1 MKNILLLLACSLVLL
16 SACESAQQREQN
28 EMNAVVQRA
37 ESIYRIASDKDWE
50 NVEKDFE
57 KREANY
63 NLDRTS
69 YSPEQIDSMNV
80 QIGRFRALQSKRLLM
95 KTKEGIKDLGKQ
107 VEGYFD
113 ELSK

>member
-1 MKNILLLLACSLVLL
+1 MFACCLVLL
-16 SACESAQQREQN
+16 TACDSAQQRYQN

-37 ESIYRIASDKDWE
+37 ESIYGTASDKDWE

-57 KREANY
+57 KIEANY
-63 NLDRTS
+63 NNERTS

-80 QIGRFRALQSKRLLM
+80 QIGRFRALQSKRLLI

>member
-1 MKNILLLLACSLVLL
+1 
-16 SACESAQQREQN
+16 
-28 EMNAVVQRA
+28 
-37 ESIYRIASDKDWE
+37 
-50 NVEKDFE
+50 
-57 KREANY
+57 
-63 NLDRTS
+63 
-69 YSPEQIDSMNV
+69 MNV